1 MTERERR
8 AFNRGVEAAAKIA
21 DLWADESIL
30 MADDT
35 VKLDPMIN
43 DSLRKQLASVEAV
56 EEACMTSARLADE
69 GAQYAI
75 QHHCSKDIAKMIR
88 QQKLAKVKR

>member
-21 DLWADESIL
+21 ELWADESIR

-35 VKLDPMIN
+35 VRLDPIIN
-43 DSLRKQLASVEAV
+43 WKHFGDPVDLGEAQR
-56 EEACMTSARLADE
+56 TSARLADE
-69 GAQYAI
+69 GARYAI